1 MKLTNQFNF
10 EEFQRD
16 PILEKYDTVTEHNNK
31 ILNLEFGIYFK
42 NLLFSINEYLQNKA
56 NFQNYLL
63 TP

>member
-42 NLLFSINEYLQNKA
+42 ICYFRSMNIYRTKQIFKIIY
-56 NFQNYLL
+56 
-63 TP
+63 